1 MNQIFALLDT
11 VHSYN
16 EDEIDELMNDSD
28 TEFIAPEANVF
39 TSVLRP
45 EVSFHFVDEGTTHTK
60 DLETNEK
67 RIKLEKKIL

>member
-1 MNQIFALLDT
+1 MDQIFALLDT

-45 EVSFHFVDEGTTHTK
+45 EVSFQFVDEGTTHTK